1 MDCNGCEKKG
11 GNAVPYIAHEADMS
25 RLERT
30 IRRLWVLL
38 IVMLVALVMS
48 NLGWIMYESQ
58 FEDNATTTEEVQQDI
73 KTDGSAIVAGIGDA
87 IYGYESETESQA
99 DNH

>member
-1 MDCNGCEKKG
+1 MDCNNCERKG

-48 NLGWIMYESQ
+48 NLGWIVYESH
-58 FEDNATTTEEVQQDI
+58 FEDISIEAEQTADTGNNY
-73 KTDGSAIVAGIGDA
+73 AIGGDYNGEA
-87 IYGYESETESQA
+87 ES
-99 DNH
+99 HH

>member
-1 MDCNGCEKKG
+1 MDCNGCDKNG
-11 GNAVPYIAHEADMS
+11 GNAVPYISHEADMS

-38 IVMLVALVMS
+38 IVMLVALVLS

-58 FEDNATTTEEVQQDI
+58 FEDISIEAEQTAETGNNY
-73 KTDGSAIVAGIGDA
+73 AIGGDYNGEA
-87 IYGYESETESQA
+87 ES
-99 DNH
+99 HH